1 MGLRFFYLPEGGPMY
16 ENLSTLPN
24 AQNWFTYF
32 NLLRKNFLL
41 FKKMKYYSL
50 YGNQFNQISVY
61 NHNEK
66 NVVLM

>member
-41 FKKMKYYSL
+41 FKKMRYYSL
-50 YGNQFNQISVY
+50 YGNQFN
-61 NHNEK
+61 
-66 NVVLM
+66 